1 MAKKASTPSGR
12 ATEGGRKPDR
22 SGSGLSAGLPSKP
35 ASRRPSA
42 KSVELARQAT
52 GPAPSRRAGR
62 ASEGFVWRRKDLLG
76 LDELSAEEILHI
88 LDTAESFREV
98 STRSIKKVPALRGKV
113 VALLFFEE
121 STRTRMSFELA
132 AGRMSA
138 DTILFTAKGSSV
150 VKGETTLDTVR
161 NIEAMG
167 VDIFV
172 VRHSEPGAP
181 HMLARKVRGSVVNAG
196 DGSHEHP
203 TQALLDMFTMRQRL
217 GRIKGLKVAVVGD
230 IAHSR
235 VARSNILGLTKL
247 GAEVIVVGPPTMV
260 PSAIRPMGC
269 QVSHDLDEVLPQVD
283 VVNMLRIQFERFGS
297 NLFPSV
303 REYHR
308 LYGVDAERLKRC
320 RKDVLIMHPG
330 PINRGVELT
339 SEVADGPN
347 SCILQ
352 QVANGLAVRMAVLY
366 LVSQGTE

>member
-1 MAKKASTPSGR
+1 M
-12 ATEGGRKPDR
+12 
-22 SGSGLSAGLPSKP
+22 
-35 ASRRPSA
+35 
-42 KSVELARQAT
+42 
-52 GPAPSRRAGR
+52 
-62 ASEGFVWRRKDLLG
+62 
-76 LDELSAEEILHI
+76 DELSPEEILHV
-88 LDTAESFREV
+88 LDTAESFKEV

-113 VALLFFEE
+113 VALLFFED

-150 VKGETTLDTVR
+150 AKGETTLDTIR

-172 VRHSEPGAP
+172 VRHGQSGAP
-181 HMLARKVRGSVVNAG
+181 HLLARKVAGSIVNAG

-217 GRIKGLKVAVVGD
+217 GRIEGLRVAIVGD

-235 VARSNILGLTKL
+235 VARSNIIGLTRL
-247 GAEVIVVGPPTMV
+247 GAEVVVVGPRTMV
-260 PSAIRPMGC
+260 PSAITAMGC
-269 QVSHDLDEVLPQVD
+269 GISNDLDEVLPHVD
-283 VVNMLRIQFERFGS
+283 VVNMLRIQFERFSS

-308 LYGVDAERLKRC
+308 LFGLNAERLKKARP
-320 RKDVLIMHPG
+320 DVLVMHPG
-330 PINRGVELT
+330 PINRGVEIT

-366 LVSQGTE
+366 LVSQGAR